1 MNFIWDPAKAASNL
15 KKHGISFD
23 EACSVF
29 LDTLSATG
37 ADPDHSLG
45 EERWVTFG
53 LSSAGRLLVVSHTD
67 QSDTIRIISARP
79 GTAVERKLY
88 EKR

>member
-1 MNFIWDPAKAASNL
+1 MNFVWDPVKATANF
-15 KKHGISFD
+15 KKHKVSFE

-37 ADPDHSLG
+37 ADPDHSEG
-45 EERWVTFG
+45 EARWLTFG
-53 LSSAGRLLVVSHTD
+53 LSSSGRLLVVSHTEE
-67 QSDTIRIISARP
+67 QDTIRLISARP
-79 GTAVERKLY
+79 CTPAERKLY

>member
-1 MNFIWDPAKAASNL
+1 MNFIWDPAKAARNL

-23 EACSVF
+23 DACSVF

-45 EERWVTFG
+45 EDRWLTFG
-53 LSSAGRLLVVSHTD
+53 LSSFGRLLVVSHTEE
-67 QSDTIRIISARP
+67 SDTIRIISARP
-79 GTAVERKLY
+79 CTPAERKLY
-88 EKR
+88 DKS